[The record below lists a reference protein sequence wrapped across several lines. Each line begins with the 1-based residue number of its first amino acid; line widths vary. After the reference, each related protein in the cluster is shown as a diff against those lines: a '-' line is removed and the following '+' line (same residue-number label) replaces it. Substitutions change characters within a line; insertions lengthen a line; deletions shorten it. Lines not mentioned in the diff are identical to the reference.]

1 MDRQATRQ
9 KYRDIIDKE
18 RPVHVDDHFS
28 SVHPKMDPY
37 ERAKIFAPFSALRG
51 LNKTLSSR
59 ITVPV
64 PDTDISPEREEEINH
79 ILRHLTPGDM
89 VTVTIRKKSAHIND
103 TPSHGS
109 QSRGNIHDNVSA
121 DKNTDHRHQSIPAGN
136 SESTILCEKI
146 TGTVAKIKLEEGYIR
161 IINERIPLDHIY
173 DIKLSE

>member
-51 LNKTLSSR
+51 LNKALSSR

-64 PDTDISPEREEEINH
+64 PDTDISPEREEEINQ
-79 ILRHLTPGDM
+79 ILHRLSPGDM
-89 VTVTIRKKSAHIND
+89 VEVTIRTKKS
-103 TPSHGS
+103 
-109 QSRGNIHDNVSA
+109 QSDNTRTSDNA
-121 DKNTDHRHQSIPAGN
+121 
-136 SESTILCEKI
+136 SESYILCEKI
-146 TGTVAKIKLEEGYIR
+146 TGTVARIKLEEGYIR
-161 IINERIPLDHIY
+161 IINERIPLEHIY
-173 DIKLSE
+173 DIKLSNL